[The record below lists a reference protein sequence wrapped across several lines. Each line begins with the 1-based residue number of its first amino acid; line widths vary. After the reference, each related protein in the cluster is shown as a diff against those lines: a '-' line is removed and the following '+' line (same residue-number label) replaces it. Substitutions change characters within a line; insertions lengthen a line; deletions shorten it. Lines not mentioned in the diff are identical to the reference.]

1 MCQANVI
8 LDGQEIMKDVILV
21 EPGPEGV
28 FLWQL
33 FEDAVLVPAVI
44 RKIDLLKHLV
54 YLESKIPHDRSQ
66 GEDSQ

>member
-1 MCQANVI
+1 MCQASVI

-21 EPGPEGV
+21 EPGSEGV
-28 FLWQL
+28 YLSQL

-54 YLESKIPHDRSQ
+54 YLESKATQDQPRERNAQ
-66 GEDSQ
+66 